1 MKELQDKD
9 PYSTTFQTLEEFKM
23 ALNGPPKSLADELQE
38 FVPDPEAVASS
49 LNIAVKH
56 AAEADYEGSI
66 APQTNAFDLG
76 RLKDVEDY
84 LEETENDAIIYLKP
98 LDNTIAECQKT
109 FTQFHGK
116 DILSKAE
123 SLTRIEKIEKLN
135 TSMLNIAKHFIY
147 DLQTF
152 NIDKRWE
159 VPGRSLFKIREGL
172 LKSLDA
178 NGPEREEELILLDM
192 FNDPQH
198 VAISAHSHR
207 AIQERNT
214 KEEKHGK
221 KSSPV
226 AKLLERIRDSFDDVG
241 AAAGTWNDVMGRM
254 ADLPPA
260 LSWEKMIKHNPG
272 LSRNLPKRIRQY
284 FLELVFLRSELH
296 SLQFE
301 IVYMIYFLR
310 ELLKVWWRAGED
322 AWEFGKK
329 HVYVMPHFREYEF
342 TRHALLSTQYLIL
355 RLDYKIAKFSR
366 SSEGRK
372 YNFPNLYGDLKEN
385 TCDSAW
391 KGWSESVSEE
401 LLSPEELMGRME
413 REERVKED
421 YWEEQRVLAEELK
434 KQMME
439 NLRETRRRK
448 DLMEQRVL
456 AEELKNQ
463 MVENLREAKKKGKEL
478 TKQIAEQ
485 VRDQGKAAKTD
496 NKVTRKGKVN
506 A

>member
-1 MKELQDKD
+1 MKELEDND
-9 PYSTTFQTLEEFKM
+9 HCSYSTTFQTLEEFKL
-23 ALNGPPKSLADELQE
+23 ALNGPPKSLADKLQE
-38 FVPDPEAVASS
+38 FVQDPEATATS

-56 AAEADYEGSI
+56 AAEVDYEGYL
-66 APQTNAFDLG
+66 APQTTAFDLG

-109 FTQFHGK
+109 FLQFRK
-116 DILSKAE
+116 NDILSEAE
-123 SLTRIEKIEKLN
+123 SLTRIEKIEELN
-135 TSMLNIAKHFIY
+135 TSMLNIVKHFVNE
-147 DLQTF
+147 LQTF
-152 NIDKRWE
+152 NMDKRWE
-159 VPGRSLFKIREGL
+159 VPGRSLFKMREGL

-198 VAISAHSHR
+198 VAISASNHR
-207 AIQERNT
+207 AIQGRNA
-214 KEEKHGK
+214 KEEKYGK
-221 KSSPV
+221 KSIPV
-226 AKLLERIRDSFDDVG
+226 ARLLECTQDSLDDFG
-241 AAAGTWNDVMGRM
+241 AAAGTWNEVIGRM
-254 ADLPPA
+254 AELPPV

-272 LSRNLPKRIRQY
+272 LSPNLPKRIRQY

-310 ELLKVWWRAGED
+310 ELLKVWWRAGEE

-342 TRHALLSTQYLIL
+342 TRHALLSTQFLIL

-366 SSEGRK
+366 SAKGRE
-372 YNFPNLYGDLKEN
+372 YNFPSLYGDLKED
-385 TCDSAW
+385 TYDTAW
-391 KGWSESVSEE
+391 IGWSRSVSEE
-401 LLSPEELMGRME
+401 MLSPEELMGRME
-413 REERVKED
+413 REEKVKEE

-434 KQMME
+434 KQM
-439 NLRETRRRK
+439 
-448 DLMEQRVL
+448 
-456 AEELKNQ
+456 
-463 MVENLREAKKKGKEL
+463 VENLREAKRAKEL
-478 TKQIAEQ
+478 TKQIAEP
-485 VRDQGKAAKTD
+485 VREKGKAAKTE
-496 NKVTRKGKVN
+496 NRVTRKGKVN

>member
-1 MKELQDKD
+1 MKELQDND
-9 PYSTTFQTLEEFKM
+9 PYSYSTTFQTLEEFKT
-23 ALNGPPKSLADELQE
+23 ALNGPPKSLADKLQE
-38 FVPDPEAVASS
+38 FVQDPEATASS

-56 AAEADYEGSI
+56 ATEIDYEGSI
-66 APQTNAFDLG
+66 APQTKAFDLE

-84 LEETENDAIIYLKP
+84 LEETKNDAIIYLKP
-98 LDNTIAECQKT
+98 LDNTVAECQKT
-109 FTQFHGK
+109 FMQFRGK

-123 SLTRIEKIEKLN
+123 SLIRIEKIEELN
-135 TSMLNIAKHFIY
+135 TSMLDIVKHFLNE
-147 DLQTF
+147 LQTF
-152 NIDKRWE
+152 NMDKRWE
-159 VPGRSLFKIREGL
+159 VPGRSLFKMREGL
-172 LKSLDA
+172 LKSFDA

-198 VAISAHSHR
+198 VAISATSHR
-207 AIQERNT
+207 ALQERNA
-214 KEEKHGK
+214 KLEKYGK
-221 KSSPV
+221 KDIPV
-226 AKLLERIRDSFDDVG
+226 AKLLERIPDSFDDVG
-241 AAAGTWNDVMGRM
+241 AAAGTWNDALGRL

-272 LSRNLPKRIRQY
+272 LSRNLPKRIRRY

-296 SLQFE
+296 GLQFE

-372 YNFPNLYGDLKEN
+372 YNFPNLYGDLKED
-385 TCDSAW
+385 TCDTAW
-391 KGWSESVSEE
+391 KGWSQSVSEE
-401 LLSPEELMGRME
+401 MLSPEELMGRME
-413 REERVKED
+413 REERVKEE
-421 YWEEQRVLAEELK
+421 YWEEQKALAEELK

-439 NLRETRRRK
+439 NLRE
-448 DLMEQRVL
+448 
-456 AEELKNQ
+456 A
-463 MVENLREAKKKGKEL
+463 KKGKGL
-478 TKQIAEQ
+478 TQQVAEP
-485 VRDQGKAAKTD
+485 VREKGKAAKTE
-496 NKVTRKGKVN
+496 NRVTWKGKVN